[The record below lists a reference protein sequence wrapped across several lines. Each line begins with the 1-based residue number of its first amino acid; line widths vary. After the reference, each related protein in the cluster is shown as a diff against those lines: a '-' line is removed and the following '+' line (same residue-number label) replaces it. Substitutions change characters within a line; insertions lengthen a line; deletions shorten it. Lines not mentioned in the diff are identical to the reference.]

1 VASKNAFLL
10 LLAFVLV
17 SVTVDWYVINL
28 PVNKVNKF
36 FDNLPNL
43 VEEGFINTFPSD
55 MAIEMKAGRLRINRP
70 NPFCLVVNNAT
81 KDGIVFDE
89 EALKDVIASGGG
101 GRYNELCH
109 PIVFAGKNYISYL
122 NQDGEYVMEQPSSL
136 LNFTLTKDQME
147 KAVMTYLPQVVAGG
161 RSVYYAFPWF
171 LIPSYL
177 GFLLLKV
184 YWYVFVVRMVLKVY
198 KVRGEFNSKE
208 LYPMVMFVAAVWYW
222 VKWVIIQV
230 IMNFI
235 GGQRI
240 NTDVMFFNTI
250 LVAVG
255 SVFFIQNFSLGG
267 GETMISKPEIK
278 MEAGAVSMKT
288 ERKLKQVVKEIPLE

>member
-1 VASKNAFLL
+1 VAFKNAFLL

-28 PVNKVNKF
+28 PVNKVNSF
-36 FDNLPNL
+36 FDSLPNL
-43 VEEGFINTFPSD
+43 VEEGFINNFPSD

-70 NPFCLVVNNAT
+70 NPFCLVVNSAT
-81 KDGIVFDE
+81 KDGIVFDS

-122 NQDGEYVMEQPSSL
+122 SQDGEYVMEQPSSL
-136 LNFTLTKDQME
+136 LNFTLTKDQIE
-147 KAVMTYLPQVVAGG
+147 KMVMTYLPQIVTGG
-161 RSVYYAFPWF
+161 RSVYFAFPWF
-171 LIPSYL
+171 LIPGYL
-177 GFLLLKV
+177 IFLLLKV

-230 IMNFI
+230 VMNYV

-250 LVAVG
+250 LITVG
-255 SVFFIQNFSLGG
+255 SVFFIQNFSLGY

-288 ERKLKQVVKEIPLE
+288 ERKLKRVVKEIPLE